1 MCSLIV
7 YIIVNEADL
16 LGNIGCKLLIISVL
30 KIIDNLDIN

>member
-16 LGNIGCKLLIISVL
+16 LGNVCCKLLIISVL
-30 KIIDNLDIN
+30 KTFDNLDIN